1 MRLRATLMDRMGHD
15 SERAAMIY
23 LHGSAKRRQAIAD
36 TLSQLAS
43 EELKRGSKRN
53 ARPPGSRSGNGSAE
67 RLPDGGGQAGGT
79 GADLQGKLGAPS
91 ATRTRDLLLRRH
103 NRPSAVQ
110 TSNDARHHRA
120 KQPQAVAVRTIL
132 RWPGSAAAFPSTA
145 AAGHLH
151 QIEHRLPVRAV

>member
-1 MRLRATLMDRMGHD
+1 MDRMGHD

-23 LHGSAKRRQAIAD
+23 LHGSAKRQQAIAD

-53 ARPPGSRSGNGSAE
+53 AARPRGSRSGTETPRGFLTVE
-67 RLPDGGGQAGGT
+67 GRPGET
-79 GADLQGKLGAPS
+79 GADLQGKLSAPS

-110 TSNDARHHRA
+110 TSNDARH
-120 KQPQAVAVRTIL
+120 P
-132 RWPGSAAAFPSTA
+132 
-145 AAGHLH
+145 
-151 QIEHRLPVRAV
+151 

>member
-1 MRLRATLMDRMGHD
+1 MDRMGHD

-23 LHGSAKRRQAIAD
+23 LHGSHKRVQAIAD

-53 ARPPGSRSGNGSAE
+53 ATRPRGSRSVTEAPRGF
-67 RLPDGGGQAGGT
+67 LTVAGRPGKT

-110 TSNDARHHRA
+110 TSNDARHQRA

-132 RWPGSAAAFPSTA
+132 RWPGSSPGWDWPGWS
-145 AAGHLH
+145 
-151 QIEHRLPVRAV
+151 